1 MNTANPSKSGL
12 DVARGFPTAKTTAP
26 TTEGT
31 WSGSTGED
39 QSARMGAV
47 AKSTPTNAG
56 NKLPPVPPIK
66 YGN

>member
-26 TTEGT
+26 VEEGT

-39 QSARMGAV
+39 QSARMGGV
-47 AKSTPTNAG
+47 AESRPTNPG
-56 NKLPPVPPIK
+56 NTLPGVPPLERC
-66 YGN
+66 